1 MTKTAAVYDF
11 EAIGKTIATERPPE
25 ASLAALWRRY
35 DEMTDILVDVNAN
48 PSGPL
53 SDAEWEQLNAEA
65 IALHRQI
72 LASPTVSAG
81 DIWAKFKILEVW
93 MDDDDSD
100 GNALRADICSALQNL
115 AASEPQPTLIGEIE
129 VLAKFREWCEAS
141 RYAETI
147 GDDRASEPAYNE
159 ACSAAC
165 EIEDYLVK
173 TPASG
178 PIGLTIKVFLRHKD
192 EHQGSRPGGDPCK
205 LCAPVKGERDGI
217 VDDVEESLLR
227 DAVRFL
233 PELAPLCAA
242 AIGTVEAKLPSSA
255 GDDPIIALIAEFYR
269 KEKIAGAAEARAS
282 KVLFALPKD
291 VRNRKAQIVIGSESS
306 PKAGRDDLLTELR
319 AEQARVEAAYEASGH
334 AALDEQAVALQ
345 EAANKVLG
353 EIEETEPLT
362 LAGVDA
368 LLKLRCHLNGPHD
381 DDPILENVLTWLRG
395 GAEAQP

>member
-1 MTKTAAVYDF
+1 MTKTPAVYDF

-25 ASLAALWRRY
+25 AGLAALWRRH
-35 DEMTDILVDVNAN
+35 DEMTDLLVDEAD
-48 PSGPL
+48 PSGREL
-53 SDAEWEQLNAEA
+53 SDAEWERLNAEA
-65 IALHRQI
+65 TVLYQQI
-72 LASPTVSAG
+72 IASPAVSAG
-81 DIWAKFKILEVW
+81 DIWAKFKMLES
-93 MDDDDSD
+93 MADDDDPD
-100 GNALRADICSALQNL
+100 HNTLRADISFALQNL
-115 AASEPQPTLIGEIE
+115 AASSEPQPTLIGDVE
-129 VLAKFREWCEAS
+129 VLAKFREWCAAC

-147 GDDRASEPAYNE
+147 GDDFASEPAYNE
-159 ACSAAC
+159 ACGVAY

-178 PIGLTIKVFLRHKD
+178 PIGLAIKVFLRHKD
-192 EHQGSRPGGDPCK
+192 EHQGPRRDAPCK

-242 AIGTVEAKLPSSA
+242 AIGTVEAKFPSSA

-368 LLKLRCHLNGPHD
+368 LLKLRCHLNGPDD